1 MERKDDFY
9 FLSFTAF
16 LQRILAW
23 NAATTVFFNFFVFFL
38 EFSVTHRV
46 GMKRNDNFSFLSFPA
61 FSSLFWL
68 KMKPQWYF
76 FNFFNFFVIFLE
88 FSVTPR
94 VRMERKD
101 NFYFLSFTA
110 FLQRILAWN
119 EATTVF
125 FNFFGIFLE
134 FSITHW
140 VGTKWN
146 DNFYFLSFPVF
157 SILFWLIM
165 KPQRYF
171 FIFWIFLPFFGI
183 FYHASCRNGREG

>member
-1 MERKDDFY
+1 MHRVGTERTDNFY
-9 FLSFTAF
+9 FRSLSEFTN
-16 LQRILAW
+16 QKDW
-23 NAATTVFFNFFVFFL
+23 NEGIMVFFNFLNFL
-38 EFSVTHRV
+38 VIFSEFSIMR
-46 GMKRNDNFSFLSFPA
+46 
-61 FSSLFWL
+61 
-68 KMKPQWYF
+68 
-76 FNFFNFFVIFLE
+76 
-88 FSVTPR
+88 R

-183 FYHASCRNGREG
+183 FYHASCRNGLEG